1 MDEFVAV
8 TLLLQSGMSVVT
20 VMTFDIVEAVVLVH
34 VIWYVLNISITV
46 IVAYKLF
53 IKEIINYYLEDFN
66 NYIVENW

>member
-66 NYIVENW
+66 NYIVEN

>member
-66 NYIVENW
+66 NDIVENW